1 MENQTNLELN
11 AQAEDALR
19 VSAKWSM
26 FLAIIGFI
34 GIALMVVLAFI
45 MTTAMSSIP
54 DDVYGNSPFGAM
66 KGFISVIY
74 FFMAAIYFVP
84 VYYLFKYASGMKDA
98 LYARNSNMVSEAL
111 VFRNNDHR
119 NDLIIYFRRY
129 RNGNLFCFDGRIWWN
144 VETVLL
150 NKKNPF
156 RTSKRIFCFAFK

>member
-111 VFRNNDHR
+111 VFLKAHHKF
-119 NDLIIYFRRY
+119 LGIMTIVMISLYIFAVIGMVIYFASMAAS
-129 RNGNLFCFDGRIWWN
+129 GGM
-144 VETVLL
+144 
-150 NKKNPF
+150 
-156 RTSKRIFCFAFK
+156 

>member
-111 VFRNNDHR
+111 VFLKSHHKF
-119 NDLIIYFRRY
+119 LGIMTIVMISLYIFAVIGMAIYFASMAAS
-129 RNGNLFCFDGRIWWN
+129 GGM
-144 VETVLL
+144 
-150 NKKNPF
+150 
-156 RTSKRIFCFAFK
+156 

>member
-26 FLAIIGFI
+26 FLAIMGFI
-34 GIALMVVLAFI
+34 GIALMIIAAIF

-54 DDVYGNSPFGAM
+54 DDVYGNSPFGAV

-74 FFMAAIYFVP
+74 LVMAAIYFVP

-98 LYARNSNMVSEAL
+98 LSVRNSEMVSEAL
-111 VFRNNDHR
+111 VFLKSHHKF
-119 NDLIIYFRRY
+119 LGIMMIVVISLYILTIIGMVVF
-129 RNGNLFCFDGRIWWN
+129 
-144 VETVLL
+144 
-150 NKKNPF
+150 
-156 RTSKRIFCFAFK
+156 FASMGVSGGM